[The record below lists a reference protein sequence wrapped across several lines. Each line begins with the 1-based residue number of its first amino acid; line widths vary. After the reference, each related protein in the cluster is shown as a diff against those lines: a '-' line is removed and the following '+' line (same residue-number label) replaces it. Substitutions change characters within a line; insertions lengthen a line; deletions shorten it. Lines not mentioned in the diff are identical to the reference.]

1 MCDKLKWLSIID
13 NNLKTIDGKRL
24 NQPLEVAEVLLYTL
38 RVSSSSI
45 ACATFLLIFGHM
57 IRYL

>member
-24 NQPLEVAEVLLYTL
+24 NQPCEFPEVLLHT
-38 RVSSSSI
+38 SST
-45 ACATFLLIFGHM
+45 ACAKFLLIFGHL
-57 IRYL
+57 IPYL